1 MIGRSLSF
9 ALLVYRSHVPWKQS
23 WHAGKCRLFSVVSAD
38 EVPSP
43 KSTSASLSDQLSEAY
58 QEGGSD
64 GVLELAKSLPHL
76 RADVV
81 FSSVEEASVGS
92 SGVAATMLNSFL
104 ASNCLRPDEGAAAD
118 AAIDFLDYWE
128 AIQQA
133 ENEEWF
139 VDLDMVTYSIAYSAA
154 IRDPD
159 RAAEAE
165 SILERGLRMTKKI
178 AGSQRRK
185 ALVAQRRRPKDEAKE
200 RLDDLRSF
208 LGADFDVLAET
219 DDYVVVQKPA
229 GVACTHRILTSAGKK
244 KKKKGKNREPADLDM
259 SLVDALLHCN
269 VVLSTLNPESQ
280 GLVHRLDR
288 GTSGCILL
296 AKTDEMHARAV
307 AEFYC
312 RKAKKTYQ
320 TLVAPAPD
328 ADGGVLSSPVNG
340 RPAKSRFRV
349 VERFGQNDAALVEM
363 ETLTGRKHQVRVH
376 AAQELSTPVLYDNL
390 YGQPLS
396 DRLSH
401 LPPLDDTTTHT
412 RFLLHAA
419 TLQLPTF
426 GIQVESSLPSW
437 WQPTME
443 TLREL

>member
-9 ALLVYRSHVPWKQS
+9 ALLVCRSHVPWKQS
-23 WHAGKCRLFSVVSAD
+23 WLAGKCRLFSVVSAD

-64 GVLELAKSLPHL
+64 GVLELAKSLPYL

-165 SILERGLRMTKKI
+165 SILE
-178 AGSQRRK
+178 
-185 ALVAQRRRPKDEAKE
+185 
-200 RLDDLRSF
+200 
-208 LGADFDVLAET
+208 
-219 DDYVVVQKPA
+219 
-229 GVACTHRILTSAGKK
+229 TSAGKK
-244 KKKKGKNREPADLDM
+244 KKKKGKNREPTDLDM

-312 RKAKKTYQ
+312 RNAKKTYQ

-328 ADGGVLSSPVNG
+328 ADEGVLSSPVNG

-349 VERFGQNDAALVEM
+349 VERFGQSDAALVKM

-437 WQPTME
+437 WQPTLE

>member
-9 ALLVYRSHVPWKQS
+9 ALLVCRSHVPWKQS
-23 WHAGKCRLFSVVSAD
+23 WLAGKCRLFSVVSAD

-64 GVLELAKSLPHL
+64 GVLELAKSLPYL

-165 SILERGLRMTKKI
+165 SILE
-178 AGSQRRK
+178 
-185 ALVAQRRRPKDEAKE
+185 
-200 RLDDLRSF
+200 
-208 LGADFDVLAET
+208 
-219 DDYVVVQKPA
+219 
-229 GVACTHRILTSAGKK
+229 TSAGKK
-244 KKKKGKNREPADLDM
+244 KKKKGKNREPTDLDM

-312 RKAKKTYQ
+312 RNAKKTYQ
-320 TLVAPAPD
+320 TLVAPAPG
-328 ADGGVLSSPVNG
+328 ADEGVLSSPVNG

-349 VERFGQNDAALVEM
+349 VERFGQSDAALVKM

-437 WQPTME
+437 WQPTLE

>member
-9 ALLVYRSHVPWKQS
+9 ALLVCRSHVPWKQS
-23 WHAGKCRLFSVVSAD
+23 WLAGKCRLFSVVSAD

-64 GVLELAKSLPHL
+64 GVLELAKSLPYL

-165 SILERGLRMTKKI
+165 SILE
-178 AGSQRRK
+178 
-185 ALVAQRRRPKDEAKE
+185 
-200 RLDDLRSF
+200 
-208 LGADFDVLAET
+208 
-219 DDYVVVQKPA
+219 
-229 GVACTHRILTSAGKK
+229 TSAGKK
-244 KKKKGKNREPADLDM
+244 KKKKGKNREPTDLDM

-312 RKAKKTYQ
+312 RNAKKTYQ
-320 TLVAPAPD
+320 TLVAPAPG
-328 ADGGVLSSPVNG
+328 ADEGVLSSPVNG

-349 VERFGQNDAALVEM
+349 VERFGQSDAALVKM

-419 TLQLPTF
+419 TLQLPTS

-437 WQPTME
+437 WQPTLE
-443 TLREL
+443 TLHEL

>member
-9 ALLVYRSHVPWKQS
+9 ALLVCRSHVPWKQS
-23 WHAGKCRLFSVVSAD
+23 WLAGKCRLFSVVSAD

-64 GVLELAKSLPHL
+64 GVLELAKSLPYL

-165 SILERGLRMTKKI
+165 SILE
-178 AGSQRRK
+178 
-185 ALVAQRRRPKDEAKE
+185 
-200 RLDDLRSF
+200 
-208 LGADFDVLAET
+208 
-219 DDYVVVQKPA
+219 
-229 GVACTHRILTSAGKK
+229 TSAGKK
-244 KKKKGKNREPADLDM
+244 KKKKGKNREPTDLDM

-312 RKAKKTYQ
+312 RNAKKTYQ
-320 TLVAPAPD
+320 THP
-328 ADGGVLSSPVNG
+328 
-340 RPAKSRFRV
+340 R
-349 VERFGQNDAALVEM
+349 
-363 ETLTGRKHQVRVH
+363 
-376 AAQELSTPVLYDNL
+376 
-390 YGQPLS
+390 
-396 DRLSH
+396 
-401 LPPLDDTTTHT
+401 
-412 RFLLHAA
+412 
-419 TLQLPTF
+419 
-426 GIQVESSLPSW
+426 GIQA
-437 WQPTME
+437 
-443 TLREL
+443 